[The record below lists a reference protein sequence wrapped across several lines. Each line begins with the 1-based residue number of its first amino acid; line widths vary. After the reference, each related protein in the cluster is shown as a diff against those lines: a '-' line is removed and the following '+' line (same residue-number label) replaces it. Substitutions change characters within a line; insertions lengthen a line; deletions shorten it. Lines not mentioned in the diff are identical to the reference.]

1 MALEEYGAMKIHT
14 PIISFLLGVGLF
26 ANIVFLMSLKADKSK
41 LSYSEKIQVYK
52 TSLVIMAMMIELSLI
67 QTKNV
72 SMVACIV
79 KGTSYSQWFFV
90 CLCLLLFLRV
100 RGWARVRVSS
110 ERYVKF
116 LMFLSV
122 FIVISLFVS
131 VFCIFCVSNIS
142 AIINAI
148 GSYFFLF
155 MELIFKIYQLLWYEV

>member
-26 ANIVFLMSLKADKSK
+26 ANIVFLMSLKADNSK

-100 RGWARVRVSS
+100 RVSS
-110 ERYVKF
+110 ERYVIF

-148 GSYFFLF
+148 FFF
-155 MELIFKIYQLLWYEV
+155 IYGTNI

>member
-26 ANIVFLMSLKADKSK
+26 ANIVFLMSLKADNSK

-67 QTKNV
+67 QTKHV

-100 RGWARVRVSS
+100 RVSS
-110 ERYVKF
+110 ERYVIF

-148 GSYFFLF
+148 FFF
-155 MELIFKIYQLLWYEV
+155 IYGTNI

>member
-67 QTKNV
+67 QTKHV

-100 RGWARVRVSS
+100 RGWVST
-110 ERYVKF
+110 
-116 LMFLSV
+116 
-122 FIVISLFVS
+122 
-131 VFCIFCVSNIS
+131 IFQLYR
-142 AIINAI
+142 I
-148 GSYFFLF
+148 GQFYWWMKLACPKKNTHRPAASH
-155 MELIFKIYQLLWYEV
+155 